1 VLALP
6 KMGRAMVAVTD
17 GEIPAE
23 KPKLLARHVAAV
35 AAGNALEF
43 YDFLTFSYF
52 AIYIG
57 KTFFPFA
64 TGGNSLLLSLATF
77 GVGFLTRPL
86 GGIVIGTM
94 GDKIGRRP
102 AMVLSFTLM
111 GLGLIG
117 LALTPSYAQI
127 GTAAPILVI
136 LFRLLQGFA
145 LGGEVGPSTAFL
157 IEAAPPEKRG
167 FYGSL
172 QYMTQ
177 DTAVL
182 AAGIVGTV
190 LASLLTTQQLTDW
203 GWRVAF
209 LVGAV
214 IVPFGIIA
222 RRNLPE
228 TLHAVETPGQPTRAE
243 EFRPYRLVAIFGLMM
258 LAGGTIATY
267 VSGYMTTYAIDTLH
281 MPANISFGVNI
292 VLGVCAIT
300 FQPIS
305 GYFSDIFG
313 RKPLMIIFGVLL
325 VLTTVPA
332 FWVISTYRTTWA
344 LYSMGAVMT
353 ILLALSATPVI
364 VALTETMP
372 VRIRAGAISI
382 IYAVA
387 IAVFGGSTQS
397 IIKWLIDSTNPM
409 APAWYMTAAYSV
421 ALVAMVLMKETAPRK
436 IGAA

>member
-1 VLALP
+1 
-6 KMGRAMVAVTD
+6 MVAVTD
-17 GEIPAE
+17 DGVPAGR
-23 KPKLLARHVAAV
+23 PKLLARHVAAV

-52 AIYIG
+52 AVYIG

-64 TGGNSLLLSLATF
+64 TGGNSLLFTLITF

-86 GGIVIGTM
+86 GGIVIGNM

-102 AMVLSFTLM
+102 AMVLSFALM
-111 GLGLIG
+111 GLGVIG

-127 GTAAPILVI
+127 GMAAPVLVI

-157 IEAAPPEKRG
+157 VEAAPPERRG

-182 AAGIVGTV
+182 AAGIAGTV
-190 LASLLTTQQLTDW
+190 LATVLNDQQLTDW

-209 LVGAV
+209 LLGAV

-228 TLHAVETPGQPTRAE
+228 THSVVPDNQVSRWE
-243 EFRPYRLVAIFGLMM
+243 EFKPYKMAALLGLLM
-258 LAGGTIATY
+258 LMGGTIATY
-267 VSGYMTTYAIDTLH
+267 VGGYMTTYAIDTLH

-292 VLGVCAIT
+292 VLGVTAIT
-300 FQPIS
+300 FQPLS
-305 GYFSDIFG
+305 GYLSDYLG
-313 RKPLMIIFGVLL
+313 RKPLMVGFGVL
-325 VLTTVPA
+325 VVVTAVPA

-344 LYSMGAVMT
+344 LYSMAGAMS
-353 ILLALSATPVI
+353 ILLAMSATPVI
-364 VALTETMP
+364 VALTETVP
-372 VRIRAGAISI
+372 ARIRSGTVSI
-382 IYAVA
+382 VYAVS
-387 IAVFGGSTQS
+387 IAVFGGSAQP
-397 IIKWLIDSTNPM
+397 IVKWLIENLHNKL
-409 APAWYMTAAYSV
+409 APAWYMTIAYAIAV
-421 ALVAMVLMKETAPRK
+421 VAMMLIRETAPRK
-436 IGAA
+436 IKA

>member
-1 VLALP
+1 
-6 KMGRAMVAVTD
+6 MVAVTD
-17 GEIPAE
+17 DGVPAGR
-23 KPKLLARHVAAV
+23 PKLLARHVAAV

-52 AIYIG
+52 AVYIG

-64 TGGNSLLLSLATF
+64 TGGNDLLFTLITF

-86 GGIVIGTM
+86 GGIVIGNM

-102 AMVLSFTLM
+102 AMVLSFALM
-111 GLGLIG
+111 GLGVIG

-127 GTAAPILVI
+127 GMAAPVLVI

-157 IEAAPPEKRG
+157 VEAAPPERRG

-182 AAGIVGTV
+182 AAGIAGTV
-190 LASLLTTQQLTDW
+190 LATVLNDQQLTDW

-209 LVGAV
+209 LLGAV

-228 TLHAVETPGQPTRAE
+228 THSLVSDNQVSRWE
-243 EFRPYRLVAIFGLMM
+243 EFKPYKMAALLGLLM
-258 LAGGTIATY
+258 LMGGTIATY
-267 VSGYMTTYAIDTLH
+267 VGGYMTTYAIDTLH

-292 VLGVCAIT
+292 VLGVTAIT
-300 FQPIS
+300 FQPLS
-305 GYFSDIFG
+305 GYLSDYLG
-313 RKPLMIIFGVLL
+313 RKPLMVGFGVL
-325 VLTTVPA
+325 VVVTAVPA

-344 LYSMGAVMT
+344 LYSMAGAMS
-353 ILLALSATPVI
+353 ILLAMSATPVI
-364 VALTETMP
+364 VALTETVP
-372 VRIRAGAISI
+372 ARIRSGTVSI
-382 IYAVA
+382 VYAVS
-387 IAVFGGSTQS
+387 IAVFGGSAQP
-397 IIKWLIDSTNPM
+397 IVKWLIDNM
-409 APAWYMTAAYSV
+409 HNKLAPAWYMTIAYAIAV
-421 ALVAMVLMKETAPRK
+421 VAMMLIRETAPRK
-436 IGAA
+436 VKA

>member
-1 VLALP
+1 MA
-6 KMGRAMVAVTD
+6 VAD
-17 GEIPAE
+17 ADIAAE
-23 KPKLLARHVAAV
+23 RPKLLARHVAAV

-52 AIYIG
+52 AVYIG
-57 KTFFPFA
+57 HTFFPFA
-64 TGGNSLLLSLATF
+64 TGSNSLLFTLITF

-86 GGIVIGTM
+86 GGIVIGNM
-94 GDKIGRRP
+94 GDRIGRRP

-111 GLGLIG
+111 GLGVIG

-127 GTAAPILVI
+127 GMAAPVLVI

-157 IEAAPPEKRG
+157 VEAAPPERRG

-190 LASLLTTQQLTDW
+190 LASVLTTQQLTDW

-209 LVGAV
+209 LLGAV

-228 TLHAVETPGQPTRAE
+228 THATSADDAGSRWE
-243 EFRPYRLVAIFGLMM
+243 EFKPYRLVALLGLLM
-258 LAGGTIATY
+258 LMGGTIATY
-267 VSGYMTTYAIDTLH
+267 IGGYMTTYAIDTLH
-281 MPANISFGVNI
+281 MPANVSFGVNI
-292 VLGVCAIT
+292 VLGLCAIT
-300 FQPIS
+300 FQPLS
-305 GYFSDIFG
+305 GYLSDIFG
-313 RKPLMIIFGVLL
+313 RKPLMVGFGILL
-325 VLTTVPA
+325 VLSAAPA
-332 FWVISTYRTTWA
+332 FWVISTYRTTLA
-344 LYSMGAVMT
+344 LYGMGGLIT

-364 VALTETMP
+364 VALTETIP
-372 VRIRAGAISI
+372 ARIRSGTVSI
-382 IYAVA
+382 IYAVSIA
-387 IAVFGGSTQS
+387 IFGGSAQP
-397 IIKWLIDSTNPM
+397 IVKWLIENMHNSL
-409 APAWYMTAAYSV
+409 APAWYMTIAYSI
-421 ALVAMVLMKETAPRK
+421 AIVAMMLMPETAPRK
-436 IGAA
+436 LRNAD

>member
-1 VLALP
+1 
-6 KMGRAMVAVTD
+6 MVAVAD
-17 GEIPAE
+17 GAIPAE
-23 KPKLLARHVAAV
+23 RPKLLARHVAAV

-111 GLGLIG
+111 GLGVIG

-127 GTAAPILVI
+127 GYAAPVLVV

-190 LASLLTTQQLTDW
+190 LASLLSDAQLTEW
-203 GWRVAF
+203 GWRLAF
-209 LVGAV
+209 LFGAV
-214 IVPFGIIA
+214 IVPFGIAA

-228 TLHAVETPGQPTRAE
+228 THHEPEAAGQPTRAE
-243 EFRPYRLVAIFGLMM
+243 EFRPYRLVAVFGLMM

-267 VSGYMTTYAIDTLH
+267 VGGYMTTYAIDTLH
-281 MPANISFGVNI
+281 MPADISFGVNI

-313 RKPLMIIFGVLL
+313 RKPLMIIFGALL
-325 VLTTVPA
+325 VLTAVPA

-344 LYSMGAVMT
+344 LYSMAAATT
-353 ILLALSATPVI
+353 ILLSLSATPVI

-372 VRIRAGAISI
+372 VRIRAGTVSI
-382 IYAVA
+382 IYAFA
-387 IAVFGGSTQS
+387 IAIFGGSTQS
-397 IIKWLIDSTNPM
+397 IIKFLIDHSNPM
-409 APAWYMTAAYSV
+409 APAWYLTAAYSV

-436 IGAA
+436 VKV

>member
-1 VLALP
+1 
-6 KMGRAMVAVTD
+6 
-17 GEIPAE
+17 
-23 KPKLLARHVAAV
+23 
-35 AAGNALEF
+35 
-43 YDFLTFSYF
+43 
-52 AIYIG
+52 
-57 KTFFPFA
+57 PFA
-64 TGGNSLLLSLATF
+64 TGSNSLLFTLITF

-86 GGIVIGTM
+86 GGIVIGNM
-94 GDKIGRRP
+94 GDRIGRRP

-111 GLGLIG
+111 GLGVIG

-127 GTAAPILVI
+127 GIAAPILVV

-157 IEAAPPEKRG
+157 VEAAPPERRG

-190 LASLLTTQQLTDW
+190 LASILTDRQLTEW

-209 LVGAV
+209 LLGAV

-228 TLHAVETPGQPTRAE
+228 TFHAAGPSDQVSRWE
-243 EFRPYRLVAIFGLMM
+243 EFKPYRVAALLGLMM
-258 LAGGTIATY
+258 LMGGTIATY
-267 VSGYMTTYAIDTLH
+267 VGGYMTTYAIDTLH

-300 FQPIS
+300 FQPLS

-313 RKPLMIIFGVLL
+313 RKPLMVGFGLL
-325 VLTTVPA
+325 VVLTADPA
-332 FWVISTYRTTWA
+332 FWVISTYRTTLA
-344 LYSMGAVMT
+344 LYSMAAVMS

-372 VRIRAGAISI
+372 VRIRSGTVSI
-382 IYAVA
+382 VYAVS
-387 IAVFGGSTQS
+387 IAVFGGSAQP
-397 IIKWLIDSTNPM
+397 IVKWLIENMHNTL
-409 APAWYMTAAYSV
+409 APAWYMTGAYAIAV
-421 ALVAMVLMKETAPRK
+421 VAMMLMRETAPRK
-436 IGAA
+436 LKG

>member
-1 VLALP
+1 
-6 KMGRAMVAVTD
+6 MVAVTD
-17 GEIPAE
+17 EDVSGE

-52 AIYIG
+52 AVYIG
-57 KTFFPFA
+57 HTFFPFA
-64 TGGNSLLLSLATF
+64 TGSNSLLFTLITF

-86 GGIVIGTM
+86 GGIVIGNM
-94 GDKIGRRP
+94 GDRIGRRP

-111 GLGLIG
+111 GLGVIG

-127 GTAAPILVI
+127 GMAAPVLVV

-157 IEAAPPEKRG
+157 VEAAPPERRG

-190 LASLLTTQQLTDW
+190 LASILTTQQLTDW

-209 LVGAV
+209 LMGAV

-228 TLHAVETPGQPTRAE
+228 THTATTSDQTSRWN
-243 EFRPYRLVAIFGLMM
+243 EFKPYRVVALLGLLM
-258 LAGGTIATY
+258 LMGGTIATY
-267 VSGYMTTYAIDTLH
+267 VGGYMTTYAIDTLH

-300 FQPIS
+300 FQPLS

-313 RKPLMIIFGVLL
+313 RKPLMIIFGILL
-325 VLTTVPA
+325 VVATVPA
-332 FWVISTYRTTWA
+332 FWVISTYRTTFA
-344 LYSMGAVMT
+344 LYSMAAAMS

-364 VALTETMP
+364 VALTESIP
-372 VRIRAGAISI
+372 ARIRSGTISI
-382 IYAVA
+382 IYAVSIA
-387 IAVFGGSTQS
+387 IFGGSAQP
-397 IIKWLIDSTNPM
+397 IVKWLIENMSNSL
-409 APAWYMTAAYSV
+409 APAWYMAGAYSIAV
-421 ALVAMVLMKETAPRK
+421 IAMLFMRETAPRK
-436 IGAA
+436 LKA

>member
-1 VLALP
+1 ML
-6 KMGRAMVAVTD
+6 AVTD
-17 GEIPAE
+17 GDLPGER
-23 KPKLLARHVAAV
+23 PKLLARHVAAV

-64 TGGNSLLLSLATF
+64 TGENSLLLSLATF

-111 GLGLIG
+111 GLGVIG

-127 GTAAPILVI
+127 GYAAPILVI

-190 LASLLTTQQLTDW
+190 LASLLSDAQLTEW
-203 GWRVAF
+203 GWRLAF
-209 LVGAV
+209 LFGAV
-214 IVPFGIIA
+214 IVPFGIVA

-228 TLHAVETPGQPTRAE
+228 THHEAEAAGQPTRAE

-281 MPANISFGVNI
+281 MPADISFGVNI

-344 LYSMGAVMT
+344 LYSMAAATT
-353 ILLALSATPVI
+353 ILLSLSATPVI

-372 VRIRAGAISI
+372 KRIRAGAISI
-382 IYAVA
+382 IYAFA
-387 IAVFGGSTQS
+387 IAIFGGSTQS
-397 IIKWLIDSTNPM
+397 IIKFLIDHSSPM
-409 APAWYMTAAYSV
+409 APAWYLTAAYSV

-436 IGAA
+436 LGNAD

>member
-1 VLALP
+1 
-6 KMGRAMVAVTD
+6 MGADMAAVAE
-17 GEIPAE
+17 GEVPVE
-23 KPKLLARHVAAV
+23 RPKLLARHVAAV

-52 AIYIG
+52 AVYIG

-64 TGGNSLLLSLATF
+64 TGGNSLLFTLITF

-86 GGIVIGTM
+86 GGIVIGNM
-94 GDKIGRRP
+94 GDRIGRRP

-111 GLGLIG
+111 GLGVIG
-117 LALTPSYAQI
+117 LALTPSYTQI
-127 GTAAPILVI
+127 GMAAPVLVV

-157 IEAAPPEKRG
+157 VEAAPPERRG

-190 LASLLTTQQLTDW
+190 LASVLTDQQLTDW
-203 GWRVAF
+203 GWRAAF
-209 LVGAV
+209 LLGAV

-228 TLHAVETPGQPTRAE
+228 THSDTSNDRVSRWE
-243 EFRPYRLVAIFGLMM
+243 EFKPYRVAALLGLMM

-267 VSGYMTTYAIDTLH
+267 IGGYMTTYAIDTLH

-292 VLGVCAIT
+292 VLGLCAIA
-300 FQPIS
+300 FQPLS
-305 GYFSDIFG
+305 GYLSDIYG
-313 RKPLMIIFGVLL
+313 RKPLMVGFGVLV
-325 VLTTVPA
+325 VLSAVPA
-332 FWVISTYRTTWA
+332 FWVISTYITTLA
-344 LYSMGAVMT
+344 HYGMGALMT
-353 ILLALSATPVI
+353 VLLALSATPVI
-364 VALTETMP
+364 VALTETIP
-372 VRIRAGAISI
+372 ARIRSGTVSI
-382 IYAVA
+382 IYAVSIA
-387 IAVFGGSTQS
+387 IFGGSAQP
-397 IIKWLIDSTNPM
+397 IVKWLIENMQNPL
-409 APAWYMTAAYSV
+409 APAWYMTGAYAIAV
-421 ALVAMVLMKETAPRK
+421 VAMMLMRETAPRK
-436 IGAA
+436 AKA

>member
-1 VLALP
+1 
-6 KMGRAMVAVTD
+6 MVAVTD
-17 GEIPAE
+17 DGVPAGR
-23 KPKLLARHVAAV
+23 PKLLARHVAAV

-52 AIYIG
+52 AVYIG

-64 TGGNSLLLSLATF
+64 TGGNSLLFTLITF

-86 GGIVIGTM
+86 GGIVIGNM

-102 AMVLSFTLM
+102 AMVLSFALM
-111 GLGLIG
+111 GLGVIG

-127 GTAAPILVI
+127 GMAAPVLVI

-157 IEAAPPEKRG
+157 VEAAPPERRG

-182 AAGIVGTV
+182 AAGIAGTV
-190 LASLLTTQQLTDW
+190 LATVLNDQQLTDW

-209 LVGAV
+209 LLGAV

-228 TLHAVETPGQPTRAE
+228 THSLVSDNQVSRWE
-243 EFRPYRLVAIFGLMM
+243 EFKPYKMAALLGLLM
-258 LAGGTIATY
+258 LMGGTIATY
-267 VSGYMTTYAIDTLH
+267 VGGYMTTYAIDTLH

-292 VLGVCAIT
+292 VLGVTAIT
-300 FQPIS
+300 FQPLS
-305 GYFSDIFG
+305 GYLSDYLG
-313 RKPLMIIFGVLL
+313 RKPLMVGFGVL
-325 VLTTVPA
+325 VVVTAVPA

-344 LYSMGAVMT
+344 LYSMAGAMN
-353 ILLALSATPVI
+353 ILLAMSATPVI
-364 VALTETMP
+364 VALTETVP
-372 VRIRAGAISI
+372 ARIRSGTVSI
-382 IYAVA
+382 VYAVS
-387 IAVFGGSTQS
+387 IAVFGGSAQP
-397 IIKWLIDSTNPM
+397 IVKWLIENLHNKL
-409 APAWYMTAAYSV
+409 APAWYMTIAYAIAV
-421 ALVAMVLMKETAPRK
+421 VAMMLIRETAPRK
-436 IGAA
+436 VKA

>member
-1 VLALP
+1 
-6 KMGRAMVAVTD
+6 MVAVTD
-17 GEIPAE
+17 GDLPGER
-23 KPKLLARHVAAV
+23 PKLLARHVAAV

-64 TGGNSLLLSLATF
+64 TGENSLLLSLATF

-111 GLGLIG
+111 GLGVIG

-127 GTAAPILVI
+127 GYAAPILVI

-190 LASLLTTQQLTDW
+190 LASLLSDAQLTEW
-203 GWRVAF
+203 GWRLAF
-209 LVGAV
+209 LFGAV
-214 IVPFGIIA
+214 IVPFGIVA

-228 TLHAVETPGQPTRAE
+228 THHEAEAAGQPTRAE
-243 EFRPYRLVAIFGLMM
+243 EFRPYRLVAVFGLMM

-281 MPANISFGVNI
+281 MPADISFGVNI

-344 LYSMGAVMT
+344 LYSMAAATT
-353 ILLALSATPVI
+353 ILLSLSATPVI

-372 VRIRAGAISI
+372 KRIRAGAISI
-382 IYAVA
+382 IYAFA
-387 IAVFGGSTQS
+387 IAIFGGSTQS
-397 IIKWLIDSTNPM
+397 IIKFLIDRSSPM
-409 APAWYMTAAYSV
+409 APAWYLTAAYSV

-436 IGAA
+436 LGNAD

>member
-1 VLALP
+1 
-6 KMGRAMVAVTD
+6 MVAVAD
-17 GEIPAE
+17 GDVAFE

-111 GLGLIG
+111 GLGVIG

-127 GTAAPILVI
+127 GYAAPILVI

-190 LASLLTTQQLTDW
+190 LASLLSDAQLTDW
-203 GWRVAF
+203 GWRLAF
-209 LVGAV
+209 LLGAV
-214 IVPFGIIA
+214 IVPFGIAA

-228 TLHAVETPGQPTRAE
+228 THHETETAGQPTRAE
-243 EFRPYRLVAIFGLMM
+243 EFRPYRLLAVLGLMM

-281 MPANISFGVNI
+281 MPADISFGVNI

-344 LYSMGAVMT
+344 LYSMAAATT
-353 ILLALSATPVI
+353 ILLSLSATPVI

-372 VRIRAGAISI
+372 KRIRAGAISI
-382 IYAVA
+382 IYAFA
-387 IAVFGGSTQS
+387 IAIFGGSTQS
-397 IIKWLIDSTNPM
+397 IIKFLIDHSSPM
-409 APAWYMTAAYSV
+409 APAWYLTAAYSV

-436 IGAA
+436 LGNPD

>member
-1 VLALP
+1 MA
-6 KMGRAMVAVTD
+6 AVAEADVP
-17 GEIPAE
+17 GERPR
-23 KPKLLARHVAAV
+23 LLARHVAAV

-52 AIYIG
+52 AVYIG
-57 KTFFPFA
+57 RTFFPFA
-64 TGGNSLLLSLATF
+64 TGSNSLLFTLITF

-86 GGIVIGTM
+86 GGIVIGNM
-94 GDKIGRRP
+94 GDRIGRRP

-111 GLGLIG
+111 GLGVIG

-127 GTAAPILVI
+127 GYAAPVLVI

-157 IEAAPPEKRG
+157 VEAAPPERRG

-190 LASLLTTQQLTDW
+190 LASILDEQQLADW
-203 GWRVAF
+203 GWRAAF
-209 LVGAV
+209 LLGAV
-214 IVPFGIIA
+214 IVPFGIVA

-228 TLHAVETPGQPTRAE
+228 THSAATGDAASRWK
-243 EFRPYRLVAIFGLMM
+243 EFKPHRTAALLGLLM
-258 LAGGTIATY
+258 LMGGTIATY
-267 VSGYMTTYAIDTLH
+267 VSGYMTTYAIDTLQ

-292 VLGVCAIT
+292 VLGLCAIT

-305 GYFSDIFG
+305 GYLSDFFG
-313 RKPLMIIFGVLL
+313 RKPLMVIFGVLL
-325 VLTTVPA
+325 LLTSVPA
-332 FWVISTYRTTWA
+332 FWVISTYRTTLA
-344 LYSMGAVMT
+344 LYSMGALIA

-364 VALTETMP
+364 VTLTETMP
-372 VRIRAGAISI
+372 VRIRSGTVSI
-382 IYAVA
+382 VYAVS
-387 IAVFGGSTQS
+387 IAVFGGSAQP
-397 IIKWLIDSTNPM
+397 IVKWLIENTHSKL
-409 APAWYMTAAYSV
+409 APAWYMTIAYSIAV
-421 ALVAMVLMKETAPRK
+421 VAMMLLRETAPRK
-436 IGAA
+436 LKP

>member
-1 VLALP
+1 MA
-6 KMGRAMVAVTD
+6 AVAD
-17 GEIPAE
+17 GAIPAE
-23 KPKLLARHVAAV
+23 RPKLLARHVAAV

-52 AIYIG
+52 AVYIG
-57 KTFFPFA
+57 RTFFPFA
-64 TGGNSLLLSLATF
+64 TGSDSLLFTLITF

-86 GGIVIGTM
+86 GGIVIGNM
-94 GDKIGRRP
+94 GDRIGRRP

-111 GLGLIG
+111 GLGVIG

-127 GTAAPILVI
+127 GMAAPVMVV

-157 IEAAPPEKRG
+157 VEAAPPERRG

-182 AAGIVGTV
+182 LAGVVGTV
-190 LASLLTTQQLTDW
+190 LASVLTDRQLTDW

-209 LVGAV
+209 LLGAV

-228 TLHAVETPGQPTRAE
+228 THPATSGDQISRWE
-243 EFRPYRLVAIFGLMM
+243 EFRPYRVAALLGLMM
-258 LAGGTIATY
+258 LMGGTIATY
-267 VSGYMTTYAIDTLH
+267 VGGYMTTYAIDTLH

-292 VLGVCAIT
+292 VLGLCAIT
-300 FQPIS
+300 FQPLS
-305 GYFSDIFG
+305 GYLSDIFG
-313 RKPLMIIFGVLL
+313 RKPLMVVFGVLV
-325 VLTTVPA
+325 VLTAVPA
-332 FWVISTYRTTWA
+332 FWVISTYRTTLA
-344 LYSMGAVMT
+344 LYGMGAVMS

-364 VALTETMP
+364 VTLTETMP
-372 VRIRAGAISI
+372 VRIRSGTVSI
-382 IYAVA
+382 VYAVS
-387 IAVFGGSTQS
+387 IAVFGGSAQP
-397 IIKWLIDSTNPM
+397 IVKWLIENMHNTL
-409 APAWYMTAAYSV
+409 APAWYMTIAYAIAV
-421 ALVAMVLMKETAPRK
+421 VAMLLIRETAPRK
-436 IGAA
+436 VKSNT

>member
-1 VLALP
+1 
-6 KMGRAMVAVTD
+6 MGADMVAVAEGD
-17 GEIPAE
+17 IPAE

-52 AIYIG
+52 AVYIG
-57 KTFFPFA
+57 HTFFPFA
-64 TGGNSLLLSLATF
+64 TGSNSLLFTLITF

-86 GGIVIGTM
+86 GGIVIGNM
-94 GDKIGRRP
+94 GDRIGRRP

-111 GLGLIG
+111 GLGVIG

-127 GTAAPILVI
+127 GIAAPILVV

-157 IEAAPPEKRG
+157 VEAAPPERRG

-190 LASLLTTQQLTDW
+190 LASILTDRQLTEW

-209 LVGAV
+209 LMGAV

-228 TLHAVETPGQPTRAE
+228 TFHAAGPSDQVSRWE
-243 EFRPYRLVAIFGLMM
+243 EFKPYRVAALLGLMM
-258 LAGGTIATY
+258 LMGGTIATY
-267 VSGYMTTYAIDTLH
+267 VGGYMTTYAIDTLH

-300 FQPIS
+300 FQPLS

-313 RKPLMIIFGVLL
+313 RKPLMAGFGVLV
-325 VLTTVPA
+325 VLTAVPA
-332 FWVISTYRTTWA
+332 FWVISTYRTTLA
-344 LYSMGAVMT
+344 LYSMAAVMS

-372 VRIRAGAISI
+372 VRIRSGTVSI
-382 IYAVA
+382 VYAVS
-387 IAVFGGSTQS
+387 IAVFGGSAQP
-397 IIKWLIDSTNPM
+397 IVKWLIENMHNTL
-409 APAWYMTAAYSV
+409 APAWYMTGAYAIAV
-421 ALVAMVLMKETAPRK
+421 VAMMLMRETAPRK
-436 IGAA
+436 LKA

>member
-1 VLALP
+1 
-6 KMGRAMVAVTD
+6 MVAIAE
-17 GEIPAE
+17 GGIPAE
-23 KPKLLARHVAAV
+23 QPKLLARHVAAV

-52 AIYIG
+52 AVYIG

-64 TGGNSLLLSLATF
+64 TGGKGLLFTLITF

-86 GGIVIGTM
+86 GGIVIGNM

-102 AMVLSFTLM
+102 AMVLSFALM
-111 GLGLIG
+111 GLGVIG

-127 GTAAPILVI
+127 GMAAPVLVI

-157 IEAAPPEKRG
+157 VEAAPPERRG

-190 LASLLTTQQLTDW
+190 LASLLTDQQLTDW
-203 GWRVAF
+203 GWRAAF
-209 LVGAV
+209 LLGAV

-228 TLHAVETPGQPTRAE
+228 THSAASGDQVSRWE
-243 EFRPYRLVAIFGLMM
+243 EFKPYRMAALLGLAM

-267 VSGYMTTYAIDTLH
+267 VGGYMTTYAIDTLH

-292 VLGVCAIT
+292 VLGITAIT
-300 FQPIS
+300 FQPLS
-305 GYFSDIFG
+305 GYLSDYLG
-313 RKPLMIIFGVLL
+313 RKPLMIGFGVLL
-325 VLTTVPA
+325 VLAAVPA
-332 FWVISTYRTTWA
+332 FWVISTYRTTMA
-344 LYSMGAVMT
+344 LYSMAAVMS
-353 ILLALSATPVI
+353 ILLAMSATPVI
-364 VALTETMP
+364 VTLTETMP
-372 VRIRAGAISI
+372 ARIRSGTVSI
-382 IYAVA
+382 VYAVS
-387 IAVFGGSTQS
+387 IAVFGGSAQP
-397 IIKWLIDSTNPM
+397 IVKWLIDNM
-409 APAWYMTAAYSV
+409 HNKLAPAWYMTIAYAIAV
-421 ALVAMVLMKETAPRK
+421 VAMVLIRETAPRK
-436 IGAA
+436 LKA